1 MQIAKKTRL
10 GIVALICTIV
20 VAIFSAIPLFN
31 RENDA
36 LILTLFF
43 SAMGAGVALVHLI
56 NDLKNK
62 EKKE

>member
-1 MQIAKKTRL
+1 MQLTKKTRL

-43 SAMGAGVALVHLI
+43 SAMGAGVALVNLI
-56 NDLKNK
+56 NDVR
-62 EKKE
+62 KKDEVE